1 METKQL
7 ETKRIDFEKKEFV
20 ANGVTYS
27 FKAETM
33 SIERFIEFERLQAH
47 VGFGKDFKNIY
58 DKLKTAYGNMN
69 KSKVAD
75 AAVIIHNLLN
85 GIAEHLD
92 KRDHPILQLCALFVN
107 SKDEDKT
114 VFDEGVT
121 QEKIDNWKKEG
132 YAIEDFFQLAF
143 NFVEGFIPAYNETIQ
158 DISQKAEEMVNN
170 TTKKSS

>member
-1 METKQL
+1 
-7 ETKRIDFEKKEFV
+7 
-20 ANGVTYS
+20 
-27 FKAETM
+27 
-33 SIERFIEFERLQAH
+33 
-47 VGFGKDFKNIY
+47 
-58 DKLKTAYGNMN
+58 MN

-92 KRDHPILQLCALFVN
+92 KRDHPILQLCALFIN
-107 SKDEDKT
+107 TKDEDKT

-158 DISQKAEEMVNN
+158 DISQKAEKAVNN